1 MLTLSEA
8 GRSFV
13 REPLFMKL
21 QSQHFKGE
29 GMFYKNFDDLVEIS
43 DLDLWKSSA
52 ETFIIYA
59 HSLALYHF

>member
-1 MLTLSEA
+1 MMLTLSEA

-13 REPLFMKL
+13 REPFFLKL
-21 QSQHFKGE
+21 QTQKFKGE
-29 GMFYKNFDDLVEIS
+29 GMFFDELVEIS